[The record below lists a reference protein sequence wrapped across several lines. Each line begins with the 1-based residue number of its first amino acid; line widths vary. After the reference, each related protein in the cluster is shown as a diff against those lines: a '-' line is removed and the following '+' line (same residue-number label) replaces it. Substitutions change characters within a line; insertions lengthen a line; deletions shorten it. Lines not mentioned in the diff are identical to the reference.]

1 MADFANIRLE
11 FVKPDGDYDVGDRVA
26 VKATLTDD
34 EGAAVDLASTTI
46 EGKFQYDEDDPVSFT
61 LTKSGNVAR
70 GSFLASKSGTYYVRV
85 QASGA
90 YEGAEEQDTWVES
103 TMIPAWTSGGV
114 SALLMESGD
123 ALLTESGDTL
133 VLE

>member
-11 FVKPDGDYDVGDRVA
+11 FVKPDGGDYDVGDRVA

-34 EGAAVDLASTTI
+34 EGAAVDLAATTI
-46 EGKFQYDEDDPVSFT
+46 EGKYQYDEDDPVSFS
-61 LTKSGNVAR
+61 LSKSGNVAR

-103 TMIPAWTSGGV
+103 TMIPAWTPGG
-114 SALLMESGD
+114 STASTLPATLP
-123 ALLTESGDTL
+123 LTL
-133 VLE
+133 A